1 MTREDIQRLMSG
13 YATGSLSAAER
24 KLLFDAALDDQDLFD
39 QLAHEHSL
47 KEIIDEPGV
56 RDRLIAKLTPAASA
70 AETVRGGWKRPLGWG
85 LAASFVVG
93 MSLLAVFVTKSSLQ
107 MRQVAQLDTSVAQ
120 PASPVAS
127 ASVTPPTPSPASAP
141 TAIAAPINSSLPAK
155 KKAAGADAKTL
166 ADRTEPIEK
175 EQRKAESKDERAR
188 SDEQAGAKKDVNI
201 TGTIA
206 GFPAAAPPA
215 PAPTSPAGPISGRQA
230 LDHVQLV
237 SPLPPPV
244 QPQGFVASRDQQL
257 PQVQSGPVQNAPA
270 QNAQAQGSTVQALPV
285 PSQPGAG
292 GGGRA
297 ADRSRP
303 AALAAPMARA
313 AAKTAPAHF
322 AFDYAIDGEDL
333 VFKFAADGYF
343 SLHIVPGGL
352 TIVDSHVTAGSTRR
366 ERINNN
372 GTEADIVF
380 SAAPQSTVGGLK
392 LTSTLKADTVEDP
405 GGSRIELLVRF
416 YPPPPAH

>member
-1 MTREDIQRLMSG
+1 VTRDDIQRLMGG
-13 YATGSLSAAER
+13 YATGSLSEAER

-39 QLAHEHSL
+39 QLAQEHSL

-56 RDRLIAKLTPAASA
+56 RDRLIAKLAPAAGA
-70 AETVRGGWKRPLGWG
+70 AGTVRGGWKRPLGWG

-107 MRQVAQLDTSVAQ
+107 MRQFAQLDTSVAQ
-120 PASPVAS
+120 PPVAS
-127 ASVTPPTPSPASAP
+127 SSATPVPPAPASAP
-141 TAIAAPINSSLPAK
+141 SAAIATAKSSTPAK
-155 KKAAGADAKTL
+155 RKAVEADAKTL
-166 ADRTEPIEK
+166 ADRTEPLEK

-188 SDEQAGAKKDVNI
+188 NDEKAGARKDVNI

-206 GFPAAAPPA
+206 AVPAAAPPP
-215 PAPTSPAGPISGRQA
+215 PAPTSPAGPISGRQS
-230 LDHVQLV
+230 LDHVQLA
-237 SPLPPPV
+237 SQLPPTV
-244 QPQGFVASRDQQL
+244 QPQGFVASREQQA
-257 PQVQSGPVQNAPA
+257 PQVQNGQVRNAPA
-270 QNAQAQGSTVQALPV
+270 QDAQAQASTVQSLPRQ
-285 PSQPGAG
+285 SQPGAG

-303 AALAAPMARA
+303 AALGAPMARA
-313 AAKTAPAHF
+313 AAKAAPARF

-333 VFKFAADGYF
+333 VFTFAADGYF

-352 TIVDSHVTAGSTRR
+352 TIVDSRVTAGSTRR
-366 ERINNN
+366 ERINSN

-392 LTSTLKADTVEDP
+392 LTSTLKSDTVEDP

-416 YPPPPAH
+416 YPPPAH